1 MTLPENCLQQES
13 REPMTQTALCVPILY
28 SGQQEPQLRAR
39 GPVALSYHFRAG
51 SVPESEDALH
61 GRGDSKAGQWP

>member
-1 MTLPENCLQQES
+1 M
-13 REPMTQTALCVPILY
+13 PMTQMALCVPILY

-51 SVPESEDALH
+51 SVPENEDALH
-61 GRGDSKAGQWP
+61 GRGDSKAGQCP

>member
-1 MTLPENCLQQES
+1 
-13 REPMTQTALCVPILY
+13 MTQMALCVPILY

-51 SVPESEDALH
+51 SVPENEDALH
-61 GRGDSKAGQWP
+61 GRGDSKAGQCP